1 MEVRKMAMTRYDYTS
16 TATDY
21 IGLSSETENI
31 ADGSTFLE
39 VDTSKMFVFYK
50 GTWYEQS

>member
-1 MEVRKMAMTRYDYTS
+1 MAMTRYDYTS

-21 IGLSSETENI
+21 IGLSSETKETENI